1 MSKRIKDMLV
11 EDLRQR
17 LGECRDMLVVD
28 NSKLDGV
35 SGTNLR
41 LKLHKQNIRML
52 GVKNSLAR
60 RVLREMGLASLDPF
74 LVGPSTLVFGGP
86 DIVALSKEITK
97 WAKDIEQLQIK
108 GGVVDGTPVNPAE
121 VDALSK
127 SPSREELL
135 GKIVML
141 ALSPGAQLAAA
152 LLGAGGVVSG
162 QVKAIGDKEPE
173 AAAAS

>member
-1 MSKRIKDMLV
+1 MLF
-11 EDLRQR
+11 R
-17 LGECRDMLVVD
+17 
-28 NSKLDGV
+28 S
-35 SGTNLR
+35 
-41 LKLHKQNIRML
+41 
-52 GVKNSLAR
+52 
-60 RVLREMGLASLDPF
+60 
-74 LVGPSTLVFGGP
+74 
-86 DIVALSKEITK
+86 ITK

-108 GGVVDGTPVNPAE
+108 GGVVAGAAVNPAE